1 MDQPG
6 RIPLW
11 GELRVYSGPVFRSDL
26 QAGLTVAAVL
36 IPQAMAYA
44 MLAGLPPVYGLY
56 ASVVPLLIYALLG
69 TSRHLSL
76 GPAALL
82 SLLIAS
88 GLSRVAEPG
97 TSQYLQW
104 AIALAFGVGLLQF
117 MLGLFRLGFLVNFL
131 SNPVVSGFTSAS
143 AVLIMLSQLNAL
155 LGISLPRADSLPAV
169 MPHLGPELARL
180 AWPSALAG
188 GLTMMLLLLVKR
200 YFPRLPGALLV
211 LVLGAAL
218 GSLWGEERLG
228 LALLGP
234 VPRGLPAMV
243 RPSVSLAEAQPLLPT
258 LLSISLMGYVISI
271 AVARSVPMEKR
282 RYRLQPDRELRAQ
295 GLANALG
302 ALFQGFPVAGSFART
317 AVNYQAGAQTGMSGV
332 ISALLVLLVTA
343 LLTPL
348 LAGLPMAVLAA
359 IIVVAVADLLQ
370 IRAALSLWRRD
381 RRDLL
386 MMLVTLLATLLLGL
400 QTGIVTGVALS
411 LAALL
416 YSGSRPHYAVLGRMP
431 HAAVYRNILR
441 FPEAEEEEGVL
452 IFRPEAAL
460 FFGNQEYVRNALEG
474 ELSQR
479 PETELIIVDGSSIA
493 SVDSTALD
501 MILALQRDLLREGV
515 QMRFLGLNG
524 DVRDAFRRSGLDSA
538 LGDNPVYARIHD
550 LVMRFR
556 EEAEGLDNAR
566 AIRPRGERSG

>member
-1 MDQPG
+1 MEQPG

-11 GELRVYSGPVFRSDL
+11 EELRAYSGPVFKGDL
-26 QAGLTVAAVL
+26 QAGLTVGAVL

-56 ASVVPLLIYALLG
+56 ASVVPLLVYALLG

-88 GLSRVAEPG
+88 GLGRVAEPG
-97 TSQYLQW
+97 TPAYLQW
-104 AIALAFGVGLLQF
+104 AIALAFSVGLLQF
-117 MLGLFRLGFLVNFL
+117 LLGLFRLGFLVNFL

-155 LGISLPRADSLPAV
+155 LGIDLPRADSLPAV
-169 MPHLGPELARL
+169 MPHLRSALTRI
-180 AWPSALAG
+180 AWPSAAAG
-188 GLTMMLLLLVKR
+188 GLAVLLLLLVKR
-200 YFPRLPGALLV
+200 FFPRWPGALLV
-211 LVLGAAL
+211 LVLGASI
-218 GSLWGEERLG
+218 GSLWGAERLG
-228 LALLGP
+228 LALLGE
-234 VPRGLPAMV
+234 VPRGLPALV
-243 RPSVSLAEAQPLLPT
+243 WPSLSVAEAKPLLPT

-271 AVARSVPMEKR
+271 AVARSIPMEKR

-332 ISALLVLLVTA
+332 ISAVLVLLVTA

-348 LAGLPMAVLAA
+348 LSGLPLAVLAA

-370 IRAALSLWRRD
+370 IRAALSLWKRD

-386 MMLVTLLATLLLGL
+386 MLLVTLLATLLLGL

-416 YSGSRPHYAVLGRMP
+416 YSGSRPHYAVLGRLP
-431 HAAVYRNILR
+431 QSNVYRNILR

-452 IFRPEAAL
+452 ILRPEAAL
-460 FFGNQEYVRNALEG
+460 FFGNQEYVRNAMEL

-501 MILALQRDLLREGV
+501 MLLALQRDLLREGV
-515 QMRFLGLNG
+515 QLRFLGLNG
-524 DVRDAFRRSGLDSA
+524 DVRDAFRRSGLESA

-556 EEAEGLDNAR
+556 EEAEGPESAR
-566 AIRPRGERSG
+566 AVRASSERGG